1 MAKELIS
8 AVTMIPGYFITWRW
22 YSKINIWVPIFYKS
36 ACTFSIVYHALL
48 HFAGFNPIALKLD
61 IFNQMMCCVFICL
74 DHDKWLER
82 YAIIGFIVILMG
94 LDLRQIRQRRLAY
107 GMSAAAILMTSGR
120 SPATP
125 LWLAAFVCFLV
136 NKVWP
141 TTWLHGAFHMI
152 SHVATVILIDKRCL

>member
-22 YSKINIWVPIFYKS
+22 YSKTIIWVPIFYKS

-48 HFAGFNPIALKLD
+48 HFTGFNPIALKLD

-74 DHDKWLER
+74 DHNKRVEC
-82 YAIIGFIVILMG
+82 YVISGFIVILMG
-94 LDLRQIRQRRLAY
+94 LDLRQKRQRKLAY
-107 GMSAAAILMTSGR
+107 GMSAIAILMTSGW
-120 SPATP
+120 SHATP
-125 LWLAAFVCFLV
+125 LWLAAFVCFLM

-141 TTWLHGAFHMI
+141 TTWLHGAFHVI
-152 SHVATVILIDKRCL
+152 SHVATVILIDKPHL